1 MYVIYLYNNMYVYL
15 KQTSD
20 SVFLY
25 FFPFLVVIFQ
35 NLFNL
40 TNKKKWKCFLM
51 PCIFSLYMHT
61 QPEQKAMLTFLQFE
75 FCLKTIYRV
84 IKKIVPR
91 ITIRF
96 DLTNTPIYIISFGA
110 LFGFYMFS
118 LLIHVGKNILQFFYQ
133 NFRKNTFE
141 KLLWEMKTL
150 KYFIYIY

>member
-1 MYVIYLYNNMYVYL
+1 MIQFSFIFFLFWWLSFKTYL
-15 KQTSD
+15 
-20 SVFLY
+20 
-25 FFPFLVVIFQ
+25 IW
-35 NLFNL
+35 L
-40 TNKKKWKCFLM
+40 TKKKWKCFLM
-51 PCIFSLYMHT
+51 PCTFSLYMHT
-61 QPEQKAMLTFLQFE
+61 QPEQNAMLTFLQFE

-118 LLIHVGKNILQFFYQ
+118 LLIHAGKNILQFFYQ

>member
-1 MYVIYLYNNMYVYL
+1 
-15 KQTSD
+15 
-20 SVFLY
+20 
-25 FFPFLVVIFQ
+25 
-35 NLFNL
+35 
-40 TNKKKWKCFLM
+40 M
-51 PCIFSLYMHT
+51 PCIFALYMHT

-118 LLIHVGKNILQFFYQ
+118 LLIHVEKNILQFFYQ

-141 KLLWEMKTL
+141 KLL
-150 KYFIYIY
+150 